1 MTPEQLIVEINK
13 NVADLNA
20 SLQKLSNYLEDW
32 SSLPASVKTNVKTTA
47 NTKIDASITKLGQLK
62 AIIAAM

>member
-13 NVADLNA
+13 SVADLNA

-47 NTKIDASITKLGQLK
+47 NTKIDSSITKLGQLK

>member
-13 NVADLNA
+13 SVANLNA

-32 SSLPASVKTNVKTTA
+32 SSLPASVKTNVKTVA